1 MKSTLKKDL
10 LLWIVILIPIVYL
23 ASLWNVLPEQ
33 VPVHWDFNGE
43 VNRYGGKTELIFI
56 TLLPFI
62 MYLLFMVIPKI
73 DPKDK
78 LKNMG
83 NKYSGLRSVMIVFMS
98 ALAMIVIYT
107 GKNGTF
113 PGNMVLILIGG
124 LFTLLGNYFKT
135 IKANYFIG
143 IRTPWTLENETV
155 WKETHLLGGKL
166 WFAGG
171 IAIILSVIFLPEN
184 ISSVVFAIITAIIII
199 IPVVYSY
206 LRFRRLKGA
215 VE

>member
-1 MKSTLKKDL
+1 MKSSFKKDL
-10 LLWIVILIPIVYL
+10 ILWIVIIIPAVYL
-23 ASLWNVLPEQ
+23 ASLWNILPEK
-33 VPVHWDFNGE
+33 VPVHWDIHGE
-43 VNRYGGKTELIFI
+43 VNRYGGKTELLFI
-56 TLLPFI
+56 TLLPFL

-73 DPKDK
+73 DPKNK

-83 NKYSGLRSVMIVFMS
+83 RKYSGLRSVMIVFMS
-98 ALAMIVIYT
+98 ALAMVVIYT
-107 GKNGTF
+107 GKNETF

-184 ISSVVFAIITAIIII
+184 ISSVVFAIITVIIII
-199 IPVVYSY
+199 VPVVYSY
-206 LRFRRLKGA
+206 LRFRKLKGA

>member
-1 MKSTLKKDL
+1 MKSTFKKDL
-10 LLWIVILIPIVYL
+10 ILWIVIIIPAVYL
-23 ASLWNVLPEQ
+23 ASLWNILPEK
-33 VPVHWDFNGE
+33 VPVHWDIHGE
-43 VNRYGGKTELIFI
+43 VNRYGGKTELLFI
-56 TLLPFI
+56 TLLPFL

-73 DPKDK
+73 DPKNK

-83 NKYSGLRSVMIVFMS
+83 SKYSGLRSVMIVFMS
-98 ALAMIVIYT
+98 ALAMVVIYT
-107 GKNGTF
+107 GKNETF
-113 PGNMVLILIGG
+113 PGNMMLILIGG

-199 IPVVYSY
+199 VPVVYSY
-206 LRFRRLKGA
+206 LRFRKLKGA

>member
-1 MKSTLKKDL
+1 MKSTFKKDL
-10 LLWIVILIPIVYL
+10 ILWIVIIIPAVYL
-23 ASLWNVLPEQ
+23 ASLWNILPEK
-33 VPVHWDFNGE
+33 VPVHWDIHGE
-43 VNRYGGKTELIFI
+43 VNRYGGKTELLFI
-56 TLLPFI
+56 TLLPFL
-62 MYLLFMVIPKI
+62 MYLLFMVIPMI
-73 DPKDK
+73 DPKNK

-83 NKYSGLRSVMIVFMS
+83 RKYSGLRSVMIVFMS
-98 ALAMIVIYT
+98 ALAMVVIYT
-107 GKNGTF
+107 GKNETF

-184 ISSVVFAIITAIIII
+184 ISSVVFAIITVIIII
-199 IPVVYSY
+199 VPVVYSY
-206 LRFRRLKGA
+206 LRFRKLKEA